1 MALPT
6 SRTSAFRSFAT
17 RPLGRAIL
25 IAVAIPAVGWSFIYL
40 GELIAVVAMLLLG
53 LLLPITMGWK
63 RPRQLAVAGL
73 VILLLSSPVAGALET
88 NLAFSPSPIA
98 SSSSALPDGN
108 HGSVLQNASVGPFS
122 GASGTN
128 FTFGVDLFPKYVP
141 PNETLT
147 ALVFVVSTCPTA
159 TGNVSSP
166 DCSSGY
172 PYFLQNHTF
181 ATPPNTTTHLR
192 FNQKLPGPDIWWWT
206 MYTETRATNG
216 SYHYTFLSAGSG
228 YPTIQGPV
236 TGDWFSIY
244 GIVLE
249 QVYIYVF
256 LYAGSVF
263 YLALLAYTWFKVRE
277 ARRKAAA
284 AGSVLIPPAPPMAP
298 GGGGATAGPA
308 AIPSGPVEM
317 HCPNCQAVVYESEK
331 KCWKCGTPLGVAA
344 TPIADAPLPSS
355 GPAQPPKSG
364 TP

>member
-1 MALPT
+1 MATPT
-6 SRTSAFRSFAT
+6 PRGSAFRTFAT
-17 RPLGRAIL
+17 RPLGRALL

-88 NLAFSPSPIA
+88 NLAFSPSPVA
-98 SSSSALPDGN
+98 TSSAVLPDGN
-108 HGSVLQNASVGPFS
+108 GGAVLQNASVGPFS

-128 FTFGVDLFPKYVP
+128 FTFKVDLFPKFVP

-166 DCSSGY
+166 LCSAGY
-172 PYFLQNHTF
+172 PVFLQNHTF
-181 ATPPNTTTHLR
+181 SSPPNATTQLR
-192 FNQKLPGPDIWWWT
+192 FHQKLPGPDIWWWT
-206 MYTETRATNG
+206 MYTETRAKNG
-216 SYHYTFLSAGSG
+216 SYHFSFLSAGSG

-249 QVYIYVF
+249 QVYIYIF

-284 AGSVLIPPAPPMAP
+284 ALGMPSAPAPPTLP
-298 GGGGATAGPA
+298 AG
-308 AIPSGPVEM
+308 SGPPEGPGAAASTPVER
-317 HCPNCQAVVYESEK
+317 HCPKCQAVVYESEK
-331 KCWKCGTPLGVAA
+331 KCWKCGTQLPAA
-344 TPIADAPLPSS
+344 PPATTDSPLPSGGS
-355 GPAQPPKSG
+355 TPPPGGGS
-364 TP
+364 P